1 MKGKK
6 LLSLLLALALCVGL
20 LVPAA
25 AAAYTDLVNADGT
38 PHWATQYI
46 NELTTR
52 GMFQGYG
59 NGRVGPN
66 DMVVN
71 TAALALCARM
81 SIPQEATR
89 LQLAADRAD
98 ELDAVLSDRA
108 QDWFYKEAAT
118 CLELGIITHDELAAL
133 VRPNGL
139 GQDKLNVNTS
149 RADFARY
156 VVRAMGVED
165 LLRTGGDSTVS
176 FADAAQIPNE
186 LLPYVNLLS
195 NWGVVNGVLENGLY
209 YFRPDKPITRAECA
223 TMLCRAVQQMESRG
237 ISIEIPRFT
246 KYDWYSGYIKSV
258 EPTEGGRLLTLTSP
272 FGEER
277 TVALPT
283 GISIY
288 RYNLP
293 VEFTALQTGAFARLC
308 CRTDGTVE
316 SVRVTPAV
324 LLASVTGGC
333 DDLSPNEIVVDG
345 QSFAIDR
352 FTQVS
357 AGGKVG
363 DTRVIDYDAAYTKAT
378 LTHDAA
384 GRVLHLSLS
393 GGTRREVGI
402 LQGVTVSNTATGTRT
417 AITVTSYS
425 GTSTVYQVPGD
436 AAVTVGG
443 AAGELRPEILDGR
456 HVTLRVS
463 DNDLTHL
470 VSVEV
475 NLTDRYLQGILNR
488 TSTTGDGLRTAEI
501 TALGGTRSTKYELS
515 GDCAVSFM
523 GTETTLDKLPTGV
536 FVTAK
541 MEGGTLTTLACYQG
555 YETTSGLLTNIG
567 YSDPLTLEVTLESG
581 ATATFSLPL
590 SQLSKVSILRG
601 GESSDITNLRTGDRV
616 QITVLYNDVVQIDS
630 TPQAANVTGTLQTV
644 AQNADGSV
652 QLTLLFSDGSSAV
665 YTANSATTV
674 TRNGKPAALADVRP
688 GGTAALVTDGTV
700 AVSIELSG
708 AAQSPDQIY
717 GTVLQVD
724 VQGRTV
730 TLLVKDLL
738 TGQEAMR
745 KVYIPSSV
753 SIQNISGGAVA
764 GVNRLELGDILR
776 VWGSPRTDGVFAA
789 TLVVRE
795 A

>member
-6 LLSLLLALALCVGL
+6 LLSLLLALVLCVGL
-20 LVPAA
+20 MVPAS
-25 AAAYTDLVNADGT
+25 AAYVDLVNADGT

-46 NELTTR
+46 NELTAR

-59 NGRVGPN
+59 NNRVGPN

-98 ELDAVLSDRA
+98 ELDAALGDRA

-133 VRPNGL
+133 ARPNGS
-139 GQDKLNVNTS
+139 GQDALNTNTS

-165 LLRTGGDSTVS
+165 LLRMAGDSAVS
-176 FADAAQIPNE
+176 FADAAQIPTG

-246 KYDWYSGYIKSV
+246 KYDWTSGYIKSV
-258 EPTEGGRLLTLTSP
+258 EPAEGGRLLTITSP

-277 TVALPT
+277 TLTLPT
-283 GISIY
+283 GVSIY

-293 VEFTALQTGAFARLC
+293 VEFTALQVGAFVRVGFA
-308 CRTDGTVE
+308 TGDVVE
-316 SVRVTPAV
+316 SVRITPAA
-324 LLASVTGGC
+324 LLSSVTGGC

-345 QSFAIDR
+345 KSFSIDR

-357 AGGKVG
+357 AGGKTG

-402 LQGVTVSNTATGTRT
+402 LQDVTVSNTATGTRT

-436 AAVTVGG
+436 AAITLGG
-443 AAGELRPEILDGR
+443 APGDLRPEIFNGR

-463 DNDLTHL
+463 DNDLTHI

-475 NLTDRYLQGILNR
+475 NITDRYIQGILNR
-488 TSTTGDGLRTAEI
+488 VSSTAEGLRTVEI
-501 TALGGTRSTKYELS
+501 TALGGTRNTKYELS
-515 GDCAVSFM
+515 GSCAVSFM
-523 GTETTLDKLPTGV
+523 GAETILDKLPTGV

-541 MEGGTLTTLACYQG
+541 MEGGSLTSLACYQG
-555 YETTSGLLTNIG
+555 YETTSGTLSSIVYT
-567 YSDPLTLEVTLESG
+567 DPLTLQVTLESG
-581 ATATFSLPL
+581 ATATFSVPL
-590 SQLSKVSILRG
+590 STLSKVSILRG
-601 GESSDITNLRTGDRV
+601 EQTSDITKLRTGDQVR
-616 QITVLYNDVVQIDS
+616 ITVLYNDVVQIES
-630 TPQAANVTGTLQTV
+630 TPQAANVTGTLQAVTR
-644 AQNADGSV
+644 NADGSV
-652 QLTLLFSDGSSAV
+652 QLTLLFTDGSTAV
-665 YTANSATTV
+665 YTASSVTTV
-674 TRNGKPAALADVRP
+674 TREGKPAALADIQP
-688 GGTAALVTDGTV
+688 GGTAALVTEGD
-700 AVSIELSG
+700 AALSIELSG
-708 AAQSPDQIY
+708 AAQTPDQIY
-717 GTVLQVD
+717 GTVLQTD
-724 VQGRTV
+724 SQARTV
-730 TLLVKDLL
+730 TLLVKDPL
-738 TGQEAMR
+738 TGQDIMR
-745 KVYIPSSV
+745 KVYIPGNV
-753 SIQNISGGAVA
+753 SIQNISGGSVA
-764 GVNRLELGDILR
+764 GVSRLELGDILR
-776 VWGSPRTDGVFAA
+776 VWGNLRTDGVFAA